1 MINIRWP
8 NVPGVQ
14 NLAVFQIRAWRHGDR
29 NAKPQIY
36 SNDRN
41 CTGKIV
47 LITSKTAWIY
57 FLIERKRLMPSLAP
71 SYTRVNT
78 QYPYSIVHSTIN
90 VLGNEHFKM
99 SGWCKNYCTINQLF
113 VLYHRLF
120 VLYHHST
127 ILDDLFESIPND
139 KSTERCTDD
148 HMIIVTAALDYRQ
161 LSYLCH

>member
-1 MINIRWP
+1 MASIDKFVINIRWH

-41 CTGKIV
+41 CTGKIS
-47 LITSKTAWIY
+47 LITSKTAWFY

-78 QYPYSIVHSTIN
+78 QYPYSIVHSTII

-99 SGWCKNYCTINQLF
+99 SSWWKTIVPSFNYFKWSLWIN
-113 VLYHRLF
+113 
-120 VLYHHST
+120 
-127 ILDDLFESIPND
+127 
-139 KSTERCTDD
+139 TEW
-148 HMIIVTAALDYRQ
+148 
-161 LSYLCH
+161 